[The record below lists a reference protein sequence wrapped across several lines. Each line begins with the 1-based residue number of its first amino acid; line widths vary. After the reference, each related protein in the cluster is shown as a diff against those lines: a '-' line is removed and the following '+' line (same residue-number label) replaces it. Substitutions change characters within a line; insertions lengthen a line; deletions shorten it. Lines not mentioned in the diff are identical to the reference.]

1 MLKPGDVVKAH
12 FLYADRSGA
21 KIRPA
26 LVLSTEKFTKET
38 GDIVLAAI
46 SRSSVKNQFEYAIQ
60 DWKEANLHFPSKVRV
75 GVVTTIY
82 AQIVKKIGFLSS
94 RDLKQAIE
102 IYQKIPPEL
111 SKS

>member
-12 FLYADRSGA
+12 FLYADRSGT

-26 LVLSTEKFTKET
+26 LVLSAEKFNKET
-38 GDIVLAAI
+38 GDIILAAI
-46 SRSSVKNQFEYAIQ
+46 SGRPVKNQFECAIE

-75 GVVTTIY
+75 GVVTTVY
-82 AQIVKKIGFLSS
+82 AQIVKKIGSLSS

-102 IYQKIPPEL
+102 TFQKIPSEL
-111 SKS
+111 